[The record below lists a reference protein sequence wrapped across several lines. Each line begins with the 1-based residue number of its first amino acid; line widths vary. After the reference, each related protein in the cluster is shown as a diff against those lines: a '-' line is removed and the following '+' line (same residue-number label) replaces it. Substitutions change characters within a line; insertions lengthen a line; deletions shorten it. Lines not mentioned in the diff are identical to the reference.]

1 MKPELDTTKT
11 GKKQHFIPNTENV
24 LPWIFLIVPG
34 TIILLYNC
42 GTTLFA
48 NLAYIPPTFYEVR
61 IIPCIGREGAER
73 VILYQM
79 FVLYPQQLFVA
90 TIRSLFLGGVAGA
103 LSGMLVATF
112 LSSNR
117 RHSPVLGAFV
127 GGISGMALATTIVP
141 SPERLYLTN
150 TAAHFF
156 DLYAHGGIDTI
167 QIGCQ
172 YGAYPYALMHY
183 SYLPI
188 LLLFI
193 LVAINSTLNETLR
206 LIQNSKQHP
215 VLWSS

>member
-1 MKPELDTTKT
+1 MKPKLDTTKT
-11 GKKQHFIPNTENV
+11 GKKQHLIPKSENV
-24 LPWIFLIVPG
+24 LPWIFLIVPS

-48 NLAYIPPTFYEVR
+48 NLAYIPPTLYEVR
-61 IIPCIGREGAER
+61 IIPCISGER
-73 VILYQM
+73 TEWEILYQM
-79 FVLYPQQLFVA
+79 FVLYPQQLFFA

-103 LSGMLVATF
+103 LSGMLVATL
-112 LSSNR
+112 LSSNGTHTPLLR
-117 RHSPVLGAFV
+117 AFV
-127 GGISGMALATTIVP
+127 GSISGMALATTILP
-141 SPERLYLTN
+141 SPERLYLTK

-156 DLYAHGGIDTI
+156 DLYTHGGIDTI
-167 QIGCQ
+167 QIGGH

-193 LVAINSTLNETLR
+193 LVAINSTLNETIR
-206 LIQNSKQHP
+206 LIQNSKHHP